1 MRGNT
6 GLIFVTMIGLTFI
19 DSTIPR
25 LVTVCEAS
33 SIQQRQTASKKQ
45 TQTIPSQAVYF
56 QLFRQVAALE
66 AKAVESPANADK
78 YRAVYRNLAGL
89 TDAQN
94 AVLLKTAVDCTRQ
107 VNSLD
112 ARAKTI
118 IASFRAQ
125 FPNGQV
131 PQGKTLPPPPPELLQ
146 LQKDRDATI
155 LRFRDQLRTAFGEAA
170 FARFDAFVQGNIGSK
185 MTVSRPVPSTHSTGS
200 LDFQN

>member
-1 MRGNT
+1 MVRKSFFAGSC
-6 GLIFVTMIGLTFI
+6 GIFFLIQLTVFG
-19 DSTIPR
+19 TP
-25 LVTVCEAS
+25 LP
-33 SIQQRQTASKKQ
+33 QHKKQ
-45 TQTIPSQAVYF
+45 EAGTTQAASVPQQVVYF

-107 VNSLD
+107 VDTLD

-125 FPNGQV
+125 FPNGQI

-170 FARFDAFVQGNIGSK
+170 FARFDSFVQGNIGGKMMVSK
-185 MTVSRPVPSTHSTGS
+185 PQVKTS
-200 LDFQN
+200 

>member
-19 DSTIPR
+19 DSTVPR
-25 LVTVCEAS
+25 LVTICEAS

-45 TQTIPSQAVYF
+45 ARTIPPQAVYF
-56 QLFRQVAALE
+56 QLFRQIAVLE
-66 AKAVESPANADK
+66 AKAVESPTNAGQ

-89 TDAQN
+89 TDTQN

-107 VNSLD
+107 VDTLD
-112 ARAKTI
+112 ARAKTL

-125 FPNGQV
+125 FPNGQI

-155 LRFRDQLRTAFGEAA
+155 LRFRDQLRTAFGEAT
-170 FARFDAFVQGNIGSK
+170 FTRFDSFVQGNIGSK
-185 MTVSRPVPSTHSTGS
+185 MTVSRPTRKTS
-200 LDFQN
+200 